1 MLFDSL
7 SYIFSGLR
15 KSFKMFFACGKGR
28 ESGWKE
34 GGEKEK
40 RKKRKKVD
48 LLSSPDFSVPHFTLS
63 AFSTVPFPAPAP
75 SISLTPEGQL
85 TRVYIWKNPRAPA
98 RAGHAQTP
106 RTGFFRFPTL
116 AALPPAPL
124 RGRSEHI
131 PGCE

>member
-1 MLFDSL
+1 MAHKIAWIGKKNMLFDSL
-7 SYIFSGLR
+7 SYILSGLR

-85 TRVYIWKNPRAPA
+85 TRVYIWK
-98 RAGHAQTP
+98 
-106 RTGFFRFPTL
+106 TL
-116 AALPPAPL
+116 ARLPEL
-124 RGRSEHI
+124 GMLKR
-131 PGCE
+131 PGLAFFGFQLWQLSHPHP